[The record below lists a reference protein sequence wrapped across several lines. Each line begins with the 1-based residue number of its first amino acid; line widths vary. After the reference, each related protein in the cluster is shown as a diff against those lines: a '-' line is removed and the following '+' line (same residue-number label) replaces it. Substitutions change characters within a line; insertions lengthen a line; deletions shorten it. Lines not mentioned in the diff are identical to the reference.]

1 MKERIGI
8 GIGGVSILAI
18 FVVLSLT
25 ALAALSFVTAQAD
38 LRLAEKTAAA
48 QEQYYAADA
57 AAEQQVADIIRAA
70 SGNAA
75 WEEAIKSDGLNVV
88 RKAGSAEV
96 GFVQKVDENRSILAA
111 IELRLDAQGVPTGE
125 WTRIS
130 WQTKAQ
136 EPQSK
141 ETMNLLK

>member
-38 LRLAEKTAAA
+38 LRLAEKTAMA

-57 AAEQQVADIIRAA
+57 AAERQVADIVRTAT
-70 SGNAA
+70 GNAA
-75 WEEAIKSDGLNVV
+75 WEADLAGNGLTIV
-88 RKAGSAEV
+88 RGVGSAEV
-96 GFVQKVDENRSILAA
+96 GFVQKVDENRSLLAA
-111 IELRLDAQGVPTGE
+111 IELQLNAQGVPTGE
-125 WTRIS
+125 WARIS

-141 ETMNLLK
+141 EMMNLLK